1 MNPTQRMQ
9 KPAIEPQAAE
19 EAAAP
24 ADDLLKV
31 FQIDARYD
39 LGYLRTKIAPQ
50 FEAEIELFTTGERLK
65 RSFAWVRRGPDWLG
79 VDAMTLTM
87 YRLDGCGVATTQ
99 IRAVLPPPPTEYV
112 DAGPLRVSASPDE
125 SGDAGKPQKAKRPK
139 KARPEQPGKVQ
150 P

>member
-1 MNPTQRMQ
+1 MNPTQRTQ
-9 KPAIEPQAAE
+9 KSAIESPAAE

-39 LGYLRTKIAPQ
+39 LGYLRTKVAPQ
-50 FEAEIELFTTGERLK
+50 FEAEIELLTTGERLN

-79 VDAMTLTM
+79 VDTQTLTM
-87 YRLDGCGVATTQ
+87 YRLDGRGVATTQ
-99 IRAVLPPPPTEYV
+99 IRAFLPQPPTEYV
-112 DAGPLRVSASPDE
+112 DAGPLRVSVSPEE
-125 SGDAGKPQKAKRPK
+125 SGDTGKPLKAKRPK
-139 KARPEQPGKVQ
+139 KARPEQPGEVQ